1 MRIYVIALI
10 EGQGGLRV
18 KRRDDTIVIRVLVVW
33 PPPWRGRI
41 CCVGTPAGPSPDPHI
56 GGWGVGAHKTHLMGL
71 EKSCALREG
80 SIQFI

>member
-33 PPPWRGRI
+33 PPPPGEGEYVVLAPPLGHLQTLI
-41 CCVGTPAGPSPDPHI
+41 LGAG
-56 GGWGVGAHKTHLMGL
+56 GL
-71 EKSCALREG
+71 VHTKL
-80 SIQFI
+80 I